1 MKNAD
6 ALNQALL
13 GTLITHTD
21 AKRFLESIDEAIANV
36 FSTKET
42 LEQLLGRLFSH
53 DQKAVLLELIAAAGV
68 SQQRA
73 AELEKLL
80 DGIRKTVAGIPNMEL
95 TVAVEPSELALA
107 RIKEWIDTHS
117 QTKVVLEI
125 KVNPRIIGGVRIA
138 FNGRY
143 HDYTVRKTIIET
155 L

>member
-21 AKRFLESIDEAIANV
+21 AKRFLESIDEAIANA

-42 LEQLLGRLFSH
+42 LEQLFARLFSH
-53 DQKAVLLELIAAAGV
+53 DQKAVLLELIGTAGV
-68 SQQRA
+68 TQQRA
-73 AELEKLL
+73 AELQKLL
-80 DGIRKTVAGIPNMEL
+80 DGIRKTVSEIPIMEL

-117 QTKVVLEI
+117 HTKVVLEI

-143 HDYTVRKTIIET
+143 HDYTVRKTIIDT